1 MSKNDSKIS
10 SLEKEE
16 NNKFKLYV
24 LRYNHS
30 GNYYVGINENLEKRM
45 LVHWRRKSKK
55 KGVPNWSI
63 DNKSQKGFKF
73 YRFDIEGDA
82 VSQSHADRC
91 EDQLAKWF
99 AQKIKEIN
107 DKKFIAEVY
116 VSNGLLVDASG
127 ERKARKVKITTDDPD
142 KKRIDSKI
150 EEILKA
156 QPENTITLK
165 LNKGNEEV
173 KIRHT
178 KTGIVEEY
186 GHSKC
191 NKTWDGVVKY
201 TWE

>member
-1 MSKNDSKIS
+1 MGKKTGCKGT

-45 LVHWRRKSKK
+45 LVHWRRESYK

-73 YRFDIEGDA
+73 YWFDIEKDA
-82 VSQSHADRC
+82 VSQSCADCC
-91 EDQLAKWF
+91 EDQLAEWF

-107 DKKFIAEVY
+107 DKEFFAEVY

-127 ERKARKVKITTDDPD
+127 ERKVRKVNITTDDPD

-150 EEILKA
+150 EEILKT

-165 LNKGNEEV
+165 LNKGNGEV

-191 NKTWDGVVKY
+191 NKTWDDVVEY
-201 TWE
+201 T